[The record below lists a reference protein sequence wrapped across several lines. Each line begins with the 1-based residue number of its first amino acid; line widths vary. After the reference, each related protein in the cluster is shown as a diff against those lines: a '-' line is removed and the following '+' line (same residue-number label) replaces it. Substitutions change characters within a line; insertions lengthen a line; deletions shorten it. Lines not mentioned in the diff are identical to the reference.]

1 MAFFQYRAADQAGK
15 VVEGV
20 MEADAEQGVVARL
33 HEMGCIP
40 LRIAV
45 PGDRLTAGSQTRLP
59 LFPKRRVNQQQLLQ
73 FTQELSTLLGAG
85 LPLDRSLSLLA
96 NLIEGR
102 IYQGDGTHRAVRAGK
117 SLAIVGKSRCSQAL
131 RKHDSGGRPGVFW
144 ESVLRHLAEYLGAL
158 ALKEDIKSALVYPTI
173 LAAAQVY

>member
-45 PGDRLTAGSQTRLP
+45 PGDRLTAASQARLP
-59 LFPKRRVNQQQLLQ
+59 LFPKDGDYEAFERVFVEALENIRPDSWR
-73 FTQELSTLLGAG
+73 TVCCPIIGTWWCGHGAMM
-85 LPLDRSLSLLA
+85 
-96 NLIEGR
+96 N
-102 IYQGDGTHRAVRAGK
+102 
-117 SLAIVGKSRCSQAL
+117 
-131 RKHDSGGRPGVFW
+131 
-144 ESVLRHLAEYLGAL
+144 
-158 ALKEDIKSALVYPTI
+158 
-173 LAAAQVY
+173 